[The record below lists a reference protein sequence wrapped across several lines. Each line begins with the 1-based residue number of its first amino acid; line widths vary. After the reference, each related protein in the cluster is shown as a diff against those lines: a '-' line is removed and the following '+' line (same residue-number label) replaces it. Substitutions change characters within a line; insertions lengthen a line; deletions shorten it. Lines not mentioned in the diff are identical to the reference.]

1 MYLSMVDRCISQKY
15 NINVS
20 ISLPVY
26 ITESGI
32 GLVGQGMEISGQ
44 RTGSR
49 SIGGEIPIQQ
59 SHPPR
64 SLLLS
69 LQFFQGEKHQG
80 LWMMDD

>member
-1 MYLSMVDRCISQKY
+1 MVDRCISQKY
-15 NINVS
+15 NLNVS

-49 SIGGEIPIQQ
+49 SIGDGMPIQQ
-59 SHPPR
+59 SHPLRFP
-64 SLLLS
+64 LLS
-69 LQFFQGEKHQG
+69 LQFFQGEKPQE
-80 LWMMDD
+80 LWMTDD